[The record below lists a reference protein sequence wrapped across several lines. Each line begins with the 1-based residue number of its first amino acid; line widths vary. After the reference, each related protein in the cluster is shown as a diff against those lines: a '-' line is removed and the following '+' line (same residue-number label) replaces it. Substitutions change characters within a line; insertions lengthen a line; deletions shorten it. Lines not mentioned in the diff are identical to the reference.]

1 MRPGLLDELD
11 KRRFVARQNPKWGKS
26 ATEYMWKRNQNRRLF
41 AVVAGGTLIVASQ
54 ANFHSPSTWV
64 ILAFGLVL
72 LVLIQM
78 RIRTQSN
85 DVLSCCQNT
94 RYRCE
99 SRSWTASSIG
109 SIEL

>member
-11 KRRFVARQNPKWGKS
+11 KRRFVRGRIRNRGKS

-72 LVLIQM
+72 LVLIQ
-78 RIRTQSN
+78 TKFSH
-85 DVLSCCQNT
+85 
-94 RYRCE
+94 
-99 SRSWTASSIG
+99 
-109 SIEL
+109 SIE